1 MRLDLALI
9 SKHPGLSRRKAQAAI
24 EKGQVLVEGV
34 VCQETGH
41 AVTEATRVE
50 WDKDRR
56 ALPRPHRVPS
66 PYPVLYQDEHVLIV
80 DKPAGVLAV
89 PAPGDGDEKSV
100 LGKILEAAGPRV
112 PHRRTFVG
120 RVHRLDRDTSGA
132 LAFAL
137 SPEARAGLI
146 ALFRDHRIERR
157 YLALV
162 EGEPLSN
169 EGQIEAPIALAYVSG
184 RRRLARGDEPQSPAF
199 TRYKVRERLGG
210 AALLE
215 VEILTGRQ
223 HQIRLHL
230 AHVGLPVIGD
240 RVYRPREAKTP
251 PPVAAR
257 RQMLHAETLGFA
269 HPLTGAP
276 VRATSPV
283 PEDMRLALTKLRRR
297 PRTKP
302 NAASRTLPPVA
313 PRYPSPAMPRS
324 RVQATSRHAAEG
336 AIRSRPRTA
345 PPATDGASSPPAGS
359 RGSHGTVHPGRKRAR
374 SFGRRDGRKGHRPR

>member
-1 MRLDLALI
+1 MRLDLALV

-24 EKGQVLVEGV
+24 EKGHVLVDGL
-34 VCQETGH
+34 VCQQTGH
-41 AVTEATRVE
+41 AVSDSTRIE
-50 WDKDRR
+50 WDENRR
-56 ALPRPHRVPS
+56 SLPRPHRVAS
-66 PYPVLYQDEHVLIV
+66 PFPVLYQDEHVLVV
-80 DKPAGVLAV
+80 DKPAGLLAV
-89 PAPGDGDEKSV
+89 PAPGESEEKSV
-100 LGKILEAAGPRV
+100 LGKLLEAAGPGL

-137 SPEARAGLI
+137 SAEARAGLI
-146 ALFRDHRIERR
+146 ALFRDHKIERR

-162 EGEPLSN
+162 EGEPPTD
-169 EGQIEAPIALAYVSG
+169 EGRIEAPIALAYVSG

-240 RVYRPREAKTP
+240 RVYRPRSVKA

-257 RQMLHAETLGFA
+257 RQMLHAETLGFV

-276 VRATSPV
+276 VRVTSPV

-297 PRTKP
+297 PRG
-302 NAASRTLPPVA
+302 ASRDALRPEGSDPRPRRPA
-313 PRYPSPAMPRS
+313 PRK
-324 RVQATSRHAAEG
+324 G
-336 AIRSRPRTA
+336 
-345 PPATDGASSPPAGS
+345 
-359 RGSHGTVHPGRKRAR
+359 PGRRPAR
-374 SFGRRDGRKGHRPR
+374 

>member
-9 SKHPGLSRRKAQAAI
+9 AKHPGLSRRKAQAAV
-24 EKGQVLVEGV
+24 EKGQVLVDGT

-41 AVTEATRVE
+41 AVSDSTRIE
-50 WDKDRR
+50 WDPNRR
-56 ALPRPHRVPS
+56 ALARPHRVAS
-66 PYPVLYQDEHVLIV
+66 PFPVLYQDEHVLVV
-80 DKPAGVLAV
+80 DKPAGLLSV
-89 PAPGDGDEKSV
+89 PAPGAEDEKSV
-100 LGKILEAAGPRV
+100 LGKLLEAAGPPV

-137 SPEARAGLI
+137 TPQARAGLI
-146 ALFRDHRIERR
+146 ALFRDHKIERR

-162 EGEPLSN
+162 EGEPPSD
-169 EGQIEAPIALAYVSG
+169 EGRIEAPIASTYASG
-184 RRRLARGDEPQSPAF
+184 RRHLARGDEPQSPAF

-215 VEILTGRQ
+215 VEIMTGRQ

-240 RVYRPREAKTP
+240 RVYRPREAKGQ

-276 VRATSPV
+276 VRVTSPV

-297 PRTKP
+297 PAHQREKGK
-302 NAASRTLPPVA
+302 VA
-313 PRYPSPAMPRS
+313 PRPVRKS
-324 RVQATSRHAAEG
+324 R
-336 AIRSRPRTA
+336 
-345 PPATDGASSPPAGS
+345 
-359 RGSHGTVHPGRKRAR
+359 
-374 SFGRRDGRKGHRPR
+374 

>member
-1 MRLDLALI
+1 M
-9 SKHPGLSRRKAQAAI
+9 
-24 EKGQVLVEGV
+24 LVDGA

-41 AVTEATRVE
+41 TVAESARIE
-50 WDKDRR
+50 WDPNRR
-56 ALPRPHRVPS
+56 SLPRPRRVAS
-66 PYPVLYQDEHVLIV
+66 PFPVLYQDEHVLVV
-80 DKPAGVLAV
+80 DKPAGVLSV
-89 PAPGDGDEKSV
+89 PAPGALEEKSV
-100 LGKILEAAGPRV
+100 LGKLLEAAGPRL

-146 ALFRDHRIERR
+146 ALFRDHKIERR

-162 EGEPLSN
+162 EGEPKGD
-169 EGQIEAPIALAYVSG
+169 EGRIEAPIASTYASG
-184 RRRLARGDEPQSPAF
+184 RRHLARGDEPQSPAF

-240 RVYRPREAKTP
+240 RVYRPRGTTA

-276 VRATSPV
+276 VRVTSPV

-297 PRTKP
+297 PRV
-302 NAASRTLPPVA
+302 ASRDALG
-313 PRYPSPAMPRS
+313 RGGSS
-324 RVQATSRHAAEG
+324 RET
-336 AIRSRPRTA
+336 
-345 PPATDGASSPPAGS
+345 
-359 RGSHGTVHPGRKRAR
+359 RGQGE
-374 SFGRRDGRKGHRPR
+374 RKGPRRRSAS

>member
-24 EKGQVLVEGV
+24 EKGQVLVDGA

-41 AVTEATRVE
+41 AVSDGTRID

-66 PYPVLYQDEHVLIV
+66 PFPVLYQDEHVLVV

-89 PAPGDGDEKSV
+89 PAPGGGEEKSV
-100 LGKILEAAGPRV
+100 LGKLLEAAGPRV
-112 PHRRTFVG
+112 PKRRTFIG

-146 ALFRDHRIERR
+146 ALFRDHKIERR

-162 EGEPLSN
+162 EGEPPSD
-169 EGQIEAPIALAYVSG
+169 EGRIEAPIALAYVSG

-240 RVYRPREAKTP
+240 RVYRPRAAKA
-251 PPVAAR
+251 PPVTAR
-257 RQMLHAETLGFA
+257 RQMLHAEILGFV

-276 VRATSPV
+276 VRATSPL
-283 PEDMRLALTKLRRR
+283 PEDMRIALMKLRRR
-297 PRTKP
+297 PRV
-302 NAASRTLPPVA
+302 S
-313 PRYPSPAMPRS
+313 PRRPSGRP
-324 RVQATSRHAAEG
+324 EG
-336 AIRSRPRTA
+336 PRTE
-345 PPATDGASSPPAGS
+345 
-359 RGSHGTVHPGRKRAR
+359 R
-374 SFGRRDGRKGHRPR
+374 RRDRKGHGGHRPRRSNPT